1 MNTLYLLKQHHLK
14 ATPQRVAMIQL
25 MEIAGHISIEELYQH
40 IRGQFSSISLATLY
54 KNINKMVDKSLV
66 REVKIPGQ
74 KTRYEIEKTA
84 HAHLLCNECGELK
97 DMEFDVEKLLDE
109 AGKNSH
115 YQPKEVTIVVSGLC
129 PTCKEQ

>member
-1 MNTLYLLKQHHLK
+1 
-14 ATPQRVAMIQL
+14 MIQL

-115 YQPKEVTIVVSGLC
+115 YLPKEVTIVVSGLC
-129 PTCKEQ
+129 PTCKER

>member
-1 MNTLYLLKQHHLK
+1 
-14 ATPQRVAMIQL
+14 MIQL

-84 HAHLLCNECGELK
+84 HAHLLCNKCGELK

-115 YQPKEVTIVVSGLC
+115 YLPKEVTIVVSGLC
-129 PTCKEQ
+129 PACKEQ